1 MGEQFRIISADS
13 HVTIPADLV
22 HQHLPAA
29 LSAKVSEAEAA
40 LAARM
45 LEAKPQ
51 KVKQAELKKERQ
63 AQGLGAGMPNFGK
76 GAPWPAAGR
85 EGDHDPVAR
94 LTDMDVDTVEA
105 EILYVGA
112 PGLAAAAALA
122 PAERVQVTKAVNSA
136 AMQWASI
143 DPKRLMPVYSLPIN
157 DVAASVAEVERIVAE
172 NGKAV
177 QVPLVPR
184 EMGAAPY
191 WDASY
196 DPLWAILSETG
207 VPLSQH
213 VGASTYL
220 MAQVMPEDPTPF
232 KGIFQSL
239 PPIFMAEC
247 LAGWTVSG
255 VLERFPDLRVVLVE
269 AGIGWIPYFLE
280 RLDTMVDN
288 HGWDTFPEKAI
299 SEKPSFYW
307 YRNMAATFEQDL
319 VGVQLLDKVG
329 VDNLMWATDYPHP
342 DSTWP
347 NSREILETHFS
358 NLPADHVEKIAS
370 GNVTRLYHL

>member
-1 MGEQFRIISADS
+1 MGDHYRIISADS
-13 HVTIPADLV
+13 HVTIPGAMV
-22 HQHLPAA
+22 HEHLSGELSDKVTAA
-29 LSAKVSEAEAA
+29 EVELMK
-40 LAARM
+40 RM

-51 KVKQAELKKERQ
+51 KAKQAELKAGR
-63 AQGLGAGMPNFGK
+63 APTGMPNFGE

-85 EGDHDPVAR
+85 AGDHDPVAR
-94 LTDMDVDTVEA
+94 LEDMDIDGVEA

-112 PGLAAAAALA
+112 PGLAAAGALA
-122 PAERVQVTKAVNSA
+122 PAERIEVTIAVNSA
-136 AMQWASI
+136 AMQWASL

-157 DVAASVAEVERIVAE
+157 DVAACVREVERIVAE

-177 QVPLVPR
+177 QVPLIPR
-184 EMGAAPY
+184 ELGAPPY
-191 WDASY
+191 WHESY
-196 DPLWAILSETG
+196 DPLWAVLSETG
-207 VPLSQH
+207 VPVSQH
-213 VGASTYL
+213 VGASNYL
-220 MAQVMPEDPTPF
+220 MGEVMAEDPTPF

-255 VLERFPDLRVVLVE
+255 VLERFPDLRIVLVE

-280 RLDTMVDN
+280 RLDTMVNN

-299 SEKPSFYW
+299 SEKPSHYW

-319 VGVQLLDKVG
+319 IGVKLLDDVGVE
-329 VDNLMWATDYPHP
+329 NLMWATDYPHP

-347 NSREILETHFS
+347 RSRQILSDHF
-358 NLPADHVEKIAS
+358 NGLDQDKVELIAS
-370 GNVTRLYHL
+370 GNVTRLYNL